1 MPVSCVEVVCHLIPP
16 QKFRGRTTGELRG
29 DEEQAGARG
38 TRGHLRD
45 LSRQG
50 SRALLPAAGE
60 CIAKGSAKVD
70 ALALKPPPGLGV
82 SKQLLDCCPE
92 GQHSPSL
99 SETEEII
106 LPLVLAAVRQS
117 FEVAV

>member
-1 MPVSCVEVVCHLIPP
+1 MTVTSAGRARFLCRSRVSPRTP
-16 QKFRGRTTGELRG
+16 TAPSQQQKFRGRTTGELRG

-50 SRALLPAAGE
+50 SRALLPVAGE

-70 ALALKPPPGLGV
+70 ALALN
-82 SKQLLDCCPE
+82 CPRADSQNQK
-92 GQHSPSL
+92 GKSP
-99 SETEEII
+99 
-106 LPLVLAAVRQS
+106 A
-117 FEVAV
+117 

>member
-1 MPVSCVEVVCHLIPP
+1 M
-16 QKFRGRTTGELRG
+16 
-29 DEEQAGARG
+29 
-38 TRGHLRD
+38 
-45 LSRQG
+45 
-50 SRALLPAAGE
+50 
-60 CIAKGSAKVD
+60 D
-70 ALALKPPPGLGV
+70 ALALNPPPGLGV

-92 GQHSPSL
+92 GQLLPSL